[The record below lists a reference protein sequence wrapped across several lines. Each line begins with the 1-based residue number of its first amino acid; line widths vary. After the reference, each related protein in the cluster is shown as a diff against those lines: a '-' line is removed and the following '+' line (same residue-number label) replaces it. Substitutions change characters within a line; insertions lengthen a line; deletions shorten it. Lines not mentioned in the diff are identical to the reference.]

1 MKKIN
6 QMLVIGLTGTIV
18 AAMLLQG
25 TPSMAAQTVA
35 KSTLSFS
42 GIVSDEDD
50 IEGEIGVAFLPD
62 MIGDTFPG
70 PEGQAVL
77 PDISGEPQ
85 GQMVLPD
92 TIIGDS
98 FPGPGPYWVADGAS
112 PEVPGN

>member
-6 QMLVIGLTGTIV
+6 QMLVIGLTGTII

-42 GIVSDEDD
+42 GTVEDEDD

-62 MIGDTFPG
+62 MVGDTFPG

-77 PDISGEPQ
+77 PDIIGEPQ
-85 GQMVLPD
+85 GQYVLPD
-92 TIIGDS
+92 IVGDS
-98 FPGPGPYWVADGAS
+98 FPGPGTYWIGSGDNPDSQFGK
-112 PEVPGN
+112 